1 MLTGFKLRM
10 LNRRASSPKNKPL
23 KIIEKLN
30 IEKGMVVGDV
40 GTGGGYFAI
49 EFSKKVG
56 QKGKVYAIDINKEFL
71 DFISDNI
78 EKKGIKNIE
87 IKLANPYNLNLPGK
101 SVDLFFQRNVFHH
114 LSEPLEYFKNIKK
127 ILKDNGRIAIIDYK
141 KKKFSFTGLFGHYT
155 SKNTLIETMD
165 SAGFSPLENFDF
177 LQDQLFIIFES
188 KS

>member
-1 MLTGFKLRM
+1 MLTGFRLKI
-10 LNRRASSPKNKPL
+10 LNREASSPKNKPL
-23 KIIEKLN
+23 KIIKNLN
-30 IEKGMVVGDV
+30 IENGMVVADIGS
-40 GTGGGYFAI
+40 GGGYFAN

-56 QKGKVYAIDINKEFL
+56 PKGKVYAVDVNEKSL
-71 DFISDNI
+71 DFISDNL

-87 IKLANPYNLNLPGK
+87 IKLANPYNLDLPGK
-101 SVDLFFQRNVFHH
+101 SVDLFFLRNVFHH
-114 LSEPLEYFKNIKK
+114 LPEPVEYFKNIKK
-127 ILKDNGRIAIIDYK
+127 ILKDNGTIVIIDYK

>member
-78 EKKGIKNIE
+78 EKK
-87 IKLANPYNLNLPGK
+87 
-101 SVDLFFQRNVFHH
+101 RN
-114 LSEPLEYFKNIKK
+114 KK
-127 ILKDNGRIAIIDYK
+127 Y
-141 KKKFSFTGLFGHYT
+141 
-155 SKNTLIETMD
+155 
-165 SAGFSPLENFDF
+165 
-177 LQDQLFIIFES
+177 
-188 KS
+188 